1 MRALPQ
7 IACFLLSALLLAVLP
22 AGSPAQAAEA
32 RIGDFRF
39 ECRTPDGKRLK
50 PKHGDINGA
59 FFVDLPAQRDACLD
73 TVDRMM
79 AWCRDNTVFISNTM
93 NEEYSACL
101 PIFRTQAQECAAFF
115 RNERPKCDAGGTGQA
130 SLGETGAAP
139 DPWSDAGSTGGGS
152 VWDPPAEEAEDPWGP
167 ANAQRAGLLDVAS
180 EDERRKRE
188 EAQRILAADARRRQD
203 ASGAASWGTA
213 QDDYAGALAVLEKRE
228 AENRLAAETA
238 RREAELE
245 VKREAA
251 LRAERKEL
259 REIQER
265 EAERR
270 LRAQREAEYQAARAA
285 RRANHQA
292 LMQMGNSLMQQGT
305 ALFNQ
310 QQEAAARSERRRQAE
325 ARERQ
330 RQFEEQ
336 RRREQQQ
343 AAVRQR
349 QLEEQQQQA
358 AERQRQ
364 LEEQS
369 RQWREAQQAARR
381 QMEQQQNGGE
391 PSADRPNHDGF
402 VSTRGSSCRRSSRSS
417 CSVQ

>member
-7 IACFLLSALLLAVLP
+7 IACFLLSALLLVMAP
-22 AGSPAQAAEA
+22 AGSSPAQAAEA

-79 AWCRDNTVFISNTM
+79 AWCRDNTVFNSNTM
-93 NEEYSACL
+93 NDEYSACL
-101 PIFRTQAQECAAFF
+101 PIFQSQAEACAAFF

-130 SLGETGAAP
+130 SLGETGAAL

-152 VWDPPAEEAEDPWGP
+152 VWDPPAEEAADPWGP
-167 ANAQRAGLLDVAS
+167 ANAAAGRAADVAS

-188 EAQRILAADARRRQD
+188 EAQRIPAADARRRQD

-213 QDDYAGALAVLEKRE
+213 QDDYAGALAALEKRE

-310 QQEAAARSERRRQAE
+310 RQEAAARSERRRQAE

-336 RRREQQQ
+336 TREYQRQFEEQRRREAQQ

-349 QLEEQQQQA
+349 QLEEQN
-358 AERQRQ
+358 
-364 LEEQS
+364 
-369 RQWREAQQAARR
+369 RQWREAQQAAQR
-381 QMEQQQNGGE
+381 QMEQQQNSRE
-391 PSADRPNHDGF
+391 PSADRPNHDDCE
-402 VSTRGSSCRRSSRSS
+402 STTRRSS